1 MIFKWKGKT
10 YVVKKP
16 WIIYEVPEDDG
27 VRPLTSLDIIVK
39 LENELKQRQERRH
52 RIRRKALLKYMMS
65 NLQWYG
71 IMIDPIK
78 NVILDHYNLVNKRNG

>member
-10 YVVKKP
+10 YVVKNP
-16 WIIYEVPEDDG
+16 LVIYEVPEDDG
-27 VRPLTSLDIIVK
+27 VRPLTSLDFIVK
-39 LENELKQRQERRH
+39 LENELKEPQERRH

-71 IMIDPIK
+71 VMIDPIK
-78 NVILDHYNLVNKRNG
+78 NAILDHYNLVNKRKV